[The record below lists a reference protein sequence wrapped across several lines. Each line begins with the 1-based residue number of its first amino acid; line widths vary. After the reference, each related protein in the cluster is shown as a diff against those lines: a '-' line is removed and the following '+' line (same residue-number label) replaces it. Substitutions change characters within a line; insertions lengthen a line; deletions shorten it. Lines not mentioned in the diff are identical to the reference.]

1 MTMPRADE
9 EREDTD
15 RRSSSY
21 KDKSGH
27 GSSSHKS
34 GRSSKHSSSS
44 TSRDKG
50 KSSSHSSSRKRERS
64 EEDRSSEHS
73 KEHRSKDRSS
83 KDDDDGERSKRHRR
97 GEDKKDGSNGAS
109 KSSSSHHKSKHR
121 SKEGKSS
128 SSSSSSKHKKESR
141 SSKDKDRRRGSKHSS
156 GSSSSKNKEDT
167 ASARA
172 NGDGGVDKDTHSGA
186 QSGTNRDSVEQEAT
200 NGNRLSVPA
209 AADMADGEEE
219 GELVFEP
226 KKNAAAAAVTAS
238 NGTAPAAAATT
249 AATAAAAA
257 ATAASAAAAAKAF
270 VDSER
275 KPEPPAAPVAAPEPA
290 PVNDEEA
297 EEAARF
303 ARIAARAEERA
314 AERAKARAAAAAVAA
329 SPSSG
334 NAQFGGGGGYGGSS
348 GSSSRSTGAA
358 GGDGARDSAAA
369 AAAAPLP
376 VMGAPAAPGKL
387 AFKTKKQREQEAL
400 QRLEEQRKAK
410 RREQEAAAAERGTS
424 ERQRQVE
431 EDRRRQKARETERE
445 EARAQRE
452 KEKERELLREQYLG
466 KKKVKKK
473 IVKPSEKFSKI
484 FQFDWDA
491 SEDTSRDANPLYSQ
505 RAQLNASFGRG
516 YLAGIDMREQ
526 RKDSAFLTALMQKRQ
541 EEQRRAEEAD
551 HSLSAQDRA
560 DRERLRTQQMAEV
573 AAFSL
578 AEADGMGDD
587 PVLKGA
593 HWSEKP
599 LAEMAERDWRIF
611 REDFDIRVKGGK
623 APLPLRFWEEGNL
636 PGSVMEAIRELG
648 YEKPSP
654 IQRQAIPI
662 GMERRDIIGI
672 AETGSGKTAAFGIPM
687 ISYILS
693 LDTAMR
699 DGVADQGPLALIMA
713 PTRELAIQIEEE
725 CKKFCK
731 FAGLNTVC
739 VVGGQDIEAQAF
751 TLRKGVEIIIGTPGR
766 LNDCVEKHYL
776 VLNQCNYVV
785 LDEAD
790 RMIDMGFEDQVL
802 AVLEAMGG
810 TLKADDA
817 ELAYKQE
824 KKAKLARS
832 AKDLVRVTAM
842 FSATM
847 PPAVEKMAKKYLRH
861 PAIVQARSIPHIGD
875 EDTGKNRRIDQR
887 VLWMTEAQKK
897 TKVVELLRGH
907 DKDDRVLVFINTKKN
922 ADMLGRQLEQ
932 AGFSAGVL
940 HGGKTQARISCDQ
953 REENLESFRDGVYTV
968 LVATDVASR
977 GLDIPD
983 VKVRGD
989 QLRASEQD
997 RDVLPPHRANGTRR
1011 QGRHCH
1017 VFPDRARRG
1026 DHVRPPGVSAVDRVA
1041 GAAAAHEA
1049 QRGAGGGGGPQ
1060 GRWIPGEQQAG
1071 LRDVLEEVV
1080 KQLSRFLAT
1089 LCYSGKRSIRE
1100 YTMGRDC

>member
-1 MTMPRADE
+1 MSRTDE
-9 EREDTD
+9 GQEDSD
-15 RRSSSY
+15 RRT
-21 KDKSGH
+21 
-27 GSSSHKS
+27 SSHKS
-34 GRSSKHSSSS
+34 SHKSSRSSKHSSS
-44 TSRDKG
+44 RDKD
-50 KSSSHSSSRKRERS
+50 KSGGGDSSSSRKRDRS
-64 EEDRSSEHS
+64 EQDRSSGSNS
-73 KEHRSKDRSS
+73 KERSKDRSS
-83 KDDDDGERSKRHRR
+83 RDSGGDDGEQRSKRHRR
-97 GEDKKDGSNGAS
+97 GEDEKDGGGGGGSSSRS
-109 KSSSSHHKSKHR
+109 KSSSSSSHHKSKHR
-121 SKEGKSS
+121 DKDKDGK
-128 SSSSSSKHKKESR
+128 SSSSSKHKKESR
-141 SSKDKDRRRGSKHSS
+141 SSKDKDRRKH
-156 GSSSSKNKEDT
+156 SSKNKGEEGSTSSGGGGGAAGDDKPNGT
-167 ASARA
+167 RSS
-172 NGDGGVDKDTHSGA
+172 NGDA
-186 QSGTNRDSVEQEAT
+186 AT
-200 NGNRLSVPA
+200 NGYTALPVEL
-209 AADMADGEEE
+209 MADGEEE

-226 KKNAAAAAVTAS
+226 KKPATPEASTNGGGDADDGRATVASPESEPAAQ
-238 NGTAPAAAATT
+238 APA
-249 AATAAAAA
+249 
-257 ATAASAAAAAKAF
+257 
-270 VDSER
+270 
-275 KPEPPAAPVAAPEPA
+275 PA

-314 AERAKARAAAAAVAA
+314 AERAKARAAAAAAAA

-334 NAQFGGGGGYGGSS
+334 NAQFGGGSGGGG
-348 GSSSRSTGAA
+348 GGVVARGAV
-358 GGDGARDSAAA
+358 GGA
-369 AAAAPLP
+369 
-376 VMGAPAAPGKL
+376 MGAPEPPPGKL

-400 QRLEEQRKAK
+400 QRLEEQRKSK

-424 ERQRQVE
+424 ERQRQAE

-491 SEDTSRDANPLYSQ
+491 SEDTSRDANPLYNQ

-526 RKDSAFLTALMQKRQ
+526 RKDSAFLTALMEKRQ
-541 EEQRRAEEAD
+541 EEQRRAEAAD
-551 HSLSAQDRA
+551 HSLSAQDKA
-560 DRERLRTQQMAEV
+560 DRERAREQQMAEV
-573 AAFSL
+573 EAFSL

-623 APLPLRFWEEGNL
+623 APLPLRFWEEGHL
-636 PGSVMEAIRELG
+636 PSSVMEAIRELG
-648 YEKPSP
+648 YENPSP

-687 ISYILS
+687 IAYILS
-693 LDTAMR
+693 LEAGMR
-699 DGVADQGPLALIMA
+699 DRVADQGPLALIMA

-832 AKDLVRVTAM
+832 AADLVRVTAM

-847 PPAVEKMAKKYLRH
+847 PAAVEKMAKKYLRH
-861 PAIVQARSIPHIGD
+861 PAIVQQIGD
-875 EDTGKNRRIDQR
+875 EDTGKNRRIEQR

-897 TKVVELLRGH
+897 TKVTELLRGH
-907 DKDDRVLVFINTKKN
+907 DKEDRV
-922 ADMLGRQLEQ
+922 
-932 AGFSAGVL
+932 
-940 HGGKTQARISCDQ
+940 
-953 REENLESFRDGVYTV
+953 
-968 LVATDVASR
+968 
-977 GLDIPD
+977 
-983 VKVRGD
+983 
-989 QLRASEQD
+989 
-997 RDVLPPHRANGTRR
+997 
-1011 QGRHCH
+1011 
-1017 VFPDRARRG
+1017 
-1026 DHVRPPGVSAVDRVA
+1026 
-1041 GAAAAHEA
+1041 
-1049 QRGAGGGGGPQ
+1049 
-1060 GRWIPGEQQAG
+1060 
-1071 LRDVLEEVV
+1071 
-1080 KQLSRFLAT
+1080 
-1089 LCYSGKRSIRE
+1089 
-1100 YTMGRDC
+1100 

>member
-1 MTMPRADE
+1 
-9 EREDTD
+9 
-15 RRSSSY
+15 
-21 KDKSGH
+21 
-27 GSSSHKS
+27 
-34 GRSSKHSSSS
+34 
-44 TSRDKG
+44 
-50 KSSSHSSSRKRERS
+50 
-64 EEDRSSEHS
+64 
-73 KEHRSKDRSS
+73 
-83 KDDDDGERSKRHRR
+83 
-97 GEDKKDGSNGAS
+97 
-109 KSSSSHHKSKHR
+109 
-121 SKEGKSS
+121 
-128 SSSSSSKHKKESR
+128 
-141 SSKDKDRRRGSKHSS
+141 
-156 GSSSSKNKEDT
+156 
-167 ASARA
+167 
-172 NGDGGVDKDTHSGA
+172 
-186 QSGTNRDSVEQEAT
+186 
-200 NGNRLSVPA
+200 
-209 AADMADGEEE
+209 
-219 GELVFEP
+219 
-226 KKNAAAAAVTAS
+226 
-238 NGTAPAAAATT
+238 
-249 AATAAAAA
+249 
-257 ATAASAAAAAKAF
+257 
-270 VDSER
+270 
-275 KPEPPAAPVAAPEPA
+275 
-290 PVNDEEA
+290 
-297 EEAARF
+297 
-303 ARIAARAEERA
+303 
-314 AERAKARAAAAAVAA
+314 
-329 SPSSG
+329 
-334 NAQFGGGGGYGGSS
+334 
-348 GSSSRSTGAA
+348 
-358 GGDGARDSAAA
+358 
-369 AAAAPLP
+369 
-376 VMGAPAAPGKL
+376 MGAPAAPSGKL
-387 AFKTKKQREQEAL
+387 TFKTKKQREQEAV
-400 QRLEEQRKAK
+400 QRLEEQRRAK

-424 ERQRQVE
+424 ERQRQME

-466 KKKVKKK
+466 KKKAKKK

-491 SEDTSRDANPLYSQ
+491 SEDTSRDANPLYNQ

-541 EEQRRAEEAD
+541 EEQRRAEDAD

-560 DRERLRTQQMAEV
+560 DRERLRAQQMAEM
-573 AAFSL
+573 AAFSM

-623 APLPLRFWEEGNL
+623 APLPLRFWEEGHL
-636 PGSVMEAIRELG
+636 PPSVMEAIRDLG

-687 ISYILS
+687 IAYILS
-693 LDTAMR
+693 LDAGMR
-699 DGVADQGPLALIMA
+699 DRVADQGPLALIMA

-739 VVGGQDIEAQAF
+739 VVGGQDIEQQAF

-817 ELAYKQE
+817 ELAYQQE
-824 KKAKLARS
+824 KKAKQ
-832 AKDLVRVTAM
+832 AKNAADLVRVTAM

-861 PAIVQARSIPHIGD
+861 PAVVQIGD

-897 TKVVELLRGH
+897 TKVVELLRAH

-932 AGFSAGVL
+932 AGFSTVVL
-940 HGGKTQARISCDQ
+940 HGGKTQDQ

-983 VKVRGD
+983 VKEVINYELPSKIETYCHRIGRTGRAGKD
-989 QLRASEQD
+989 GIATSFLTEHDEEIMFGLKEYLQSTESHVPQQLVKHNAAQAA
-997 RDVLPPHRANGTRR
+997 VG
-1011 QGRHCH
+1011 
-1017 VFPDRARRG
+1017 ARRDDG
-1026 DHVRPPGVSAVDRVA
+1026 SLVNSK
-1041 GAAAAHEA
+1041 
-1049 QRGAGGGGGPQ
+1049 
-1060 GRWIPGEQQAG
+1060 
-1071 LRDVLEEVV
+1071 RD
-1080 KQLSRFLAT
+1080 
-1089 LCYSGKRSIRE
+1089 SI
-1100 YTMGRDC
+1100 MFAKK